1 MFLSIFD
8 LLWSCGDFGSMIR
21 LVIDEPT
28 ERRAPKERRKGGREA
43 GPDADLLPDRER
55 MPRRGERAK
64 VKVAS
69 SSVRHHG
76 ATFKGGIKKVWNGTY
91 TGAKGVRG
99 HT

>member
-1 MFLSIFD
+1 MFLSIFYT
-8 LLWSCGDFGSMIR
+8 LWSCGDFGSMIR

-28 ERRAPKERRKGGREA
+28 ERRAPKERREA

-55 MPRRGERAK
+55 MPRRGEGERAK

-76 ATFKGGIKKVWNGTY
+76 ATFKGGIKKVWNGIH
-91 TGAKGVRG
+91 ALW
-99 HT
+99 